1 MFDDLIKELEKKGY
15 EVFAYA
21 DDLAIVGLGIRKLK
35 GVIKTT
41 KRWSDRNGMKINEKK
56 SGIVLHKG
64 PQGRWEEDKTID
76 GIPVVKNYKYLGIE
90 IDQELKMKA

>member
-1 MFDDLIKELEKKGY
+1 MIQGGVLLPTLFIIMFDDLIKELEKKGY
-15 EVFAYA
+15 EIFAYA

-41 KRWSDRNGMKINEKK
+41 KRWSDKNGMKINEKK

-64 PQGRWEEDKTID
+64 PQGR
-76 GIPVVKNYKYLGIE
+76 
-90 IDQELKMKA
+90 